1 MAYYIVKYEGKHYI
15 NRELAKAHFHVGDA
29 GLLVLVADGVL
40 EQRKILDCCVY
51 GEGPAA
57 TKKFPQP
64 GKLDYAMYQNLDEQT
79 ASIVGDYAK
88 DDESSGKVPYIV
100 PAPNTTIYR
109 LDQTE
114 YMRMMDLYDPL
125 KYRMFDKFPTVT
137 FLGKK
142 YIAIN
147 AASKDSDFIVRIKQ

>member
-1 MAYYIVKYEGKHYI
+1 MAYYIVKYEGRHYI

-51 GEGPAA
+51 GEGPAV
-57 TKKFPQP
+57 TKKSIQP
-64 GKLDYAMYQNLDEQT
+64 GKIDRAMYQNLDEQIS
-79 ASIVGDYAK
+79 SIVGDYAK

-100 PAPNTTIYR
+100 PAPHVTVYR
-109 LDQTE
+109 LGQAED
-114 YMRMMDLYDPL
+114 MRMMDFYDPM